1 MSNAKKS
8 FVGGAAILSV
18 AGLVG
23 KVIGMFYRVWLTDL
37 ISSEGMGLYGTP
49 YSVYSFLLVLSSA
62 GLPTAISKLTSER
75 WVNGDRAGAKW
86 ILKKTRRILMCTGL
100 AATLLMALLSEPIA
114 AAMGDPAAAPGFV
127 ALAPSLFFVCMI
139 SSYRGFFQG
148 AQNMTPTAIS
158 QLIETGGK
166 VVMGFVLVRVMAPY
180 GLVWGAVAAILGV
193 TLAELCALVFIWIR
207 YLLQDIKQPAQASA
221 PVQPVENFYKK
232 LFAIAIP
239 VTVGASMMP
248 VVSLVDASLVVNRLT
263 DIGIVLEEAREMY
276 GVLNG
281 MVNTMVNMPTVIT
294 LAFSMSLVPA
304 ISSAMTRGD
313 RADLHRTVATAL
325 KLALMIGSAA
335 AVGMGMLSHNIL
347 RLLYS
352 SQPENCLSIGG
363 DMLSVMAVGVLFLS
377 IVQTTTG
384 MLQGMGK
391 ASYPVKT
398 LAVGLV
404 AKIILNYVLI
414 GIPEINVMGAAYA
427 TVACYGIS
435 AVGNVYMVLK
445 ASGTKL
451 KVMDALVRPALAAG
465 GMGLAV
471 GGYAY
476 LMADKLSNSLL
487 TLSAVCAGVGVYVVL
502 AFALRALNA
511 EEMKMIPGGT
521 RVMRILN
528 RVLGK
533 LKGKKA

>member
-1 MSNAKKS
+1 MSNVKKS
-8 FVGGAAILSV
+8 FVGGAAILAI

-49 YSVYSFLLVLSSA
+49 YSVYSFLLVVSSA
-62 GLPTAISKLTSER
+62 GLPTAISKLTNER
-75 WVNGDRAGAKW
+75 FVSGDRAGAKW

-100 AATLLMALLSEPIA
+100 AATLLMALLAKPLA

-139 SSYRGFFQG
+139 SSYRGYFQG
-148 AQNMTPTAIS
+148 AQNMTPTAVS
-158 QLIETGGK
+158 QMIETAGK
-166 VVMGFVLVRVMAPY
+166 VLLGFVLVKVMAPH
-180 GLVWGAVAAILGV
+180 GLIWGAVAAILGV
-193 TLAELCALVFIWIR
+193 TIAELMALVFMWVRCMIEDKKHPQA
-207 YLLQDIKQPAQASA
+207 QDVPAQ
-221 PVQPVENFYKK
+221 PIENFYKK
-232 LFAIAIP
+232 LFVIAIP

-248 VVSLVDASLVVNRLT
+248 IVSLVDASLVVNRLT
-263 DIGIVLEEAREMY
+263 DIGYVLEDAREMY
-276 GVLNG
+276 GVLTG
-281 MVNTMVNMPTVIT
+281 MVNTMVNMPAVIT
-294 LAFSMSLVPA
+294 LSFSMSLVPA
-304 ISSAMTRGD
+304 VSAALTRKD
-313 RADLHRTVATAL
+313 EKDLHRTVGTAL

-335 AVGMGMLSHNIL
+335 AVGMGLLSHQIL

-352 SQPENCLSIGG
+352 SQPENCLVTGG
-363 DMLSVMAVGVLFLS
+363 ELLSVMAIGVLFLAL
-377 IVQTTTG
+377 VQTTTG

-414 GIPEINVMGAAYA
+414 GIPGVNVMGAAYA

-435 AVGNVYMVLK
+435 AIGNVLMVLK

-465 GMGLAV
+465 AMGVAV
-471 GGYAY
+471 GLYAY
-476 LMADKLSNSLL
+476 KMAGHLSNSIL
-487 TLSAVCAGVGVYVVL
+487 TLSAVCVGVAVYGVMAV
-502 AFALRALNA
+502 ALRALNA
-511 EEMKMIPGGT
+511 EEVKMLPGG
-521 RVMRILN
+521 RRIL
-528 RVLGK
+528 RLVDK